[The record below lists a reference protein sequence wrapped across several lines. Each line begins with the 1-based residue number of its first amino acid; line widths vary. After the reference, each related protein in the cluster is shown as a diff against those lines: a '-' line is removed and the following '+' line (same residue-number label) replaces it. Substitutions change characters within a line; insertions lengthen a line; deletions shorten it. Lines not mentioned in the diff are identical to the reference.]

1 MVESVSY
8 SQRTANRLMQ
18 LFEEYGD
25 KLFASTEDGGSSN
38 SSALTNLT
46 YYQAFLLL
54 GIPEDEREKFVL
66 QHDVKDMTTRE
77 LDQALKERSQTAPEK
92 EQAQVTPMPNNPQDI
107 KIEYVTVK
115 KNAKPISGPKTA
127 ASQTFTTEYEE
138 RCAACCKTIADTFQE
153 LLTALLQLARLDQT
167 VKEKCNKN
175 ASQLAEYIVERLKE
189 WPPVVKT
196 NLTNVETYA
205 THERW

>member
-25 KLFASTEDGGSSN
+25 KLFASTEDGCSSN

-46 YYQAFLLL
+46 YFQAFLLL
-54 GIPEDEREKFVL
+54 GIPEDEREEFVL